1 MTLKH
6 DLEAAKDAAKKAFKT
21 ALDAN
26 YDENTLSELWRHYL
40 GLNRIYQDAPE
51 DKVETDPWILGG
63 GDYNFTLSS
72 DYLSEPV
79 GPVAADTIS
88 FSSSG
93 GADVISFGDY
103 ADS

>member
-40 GLNRIYQDAPE
+40 GLNRIYQDAPADNTE
-51 DKVETDPWILGG
+51 ISTDPWILGG
-63 GDYNFTLSS
+63 GDYNFNLSS
-72 DYLSEPV
+72 DYLT

>member
-51 DKVETDPWILGG
+51 DNTAISTDPWILGG
-63 GDYNFTLSS
+63 GDYNFNLSS
-72 DYLSEPV
+72 DYLT

>member
-51 DKVETDPWILGG
+51 DKV
-63 GDYNFTLSS
+63 
-72 DYLSEPV
+72 
-79 GPVAADTIS
+79 
-88 FSSSG
+88 
-93 GADVISFGDY
+93 
-103 ADS
+103 